1 MVRQA
6 QPTAGPSSTTQH
18 HGRFGAGLGKGKGT
32 AAKRHRR
39 ILRDNI
45 QGITKPAIRRLARRG
60 GVKRISA
67 QIDDETRAVLRK
79 RLEDILKEIG
89 ALLDHCKKQTVT
101 VDHVVWVLKRL
112 GSPIYGFDHLTRRF

>member
-32 AAKRHRR
+32 AAKRHRQE
-39 ILRDNI
+39 DF
-45 QGITKPAIRRLARRG
+45 ARQHPRHHEA
-60 GVKRISA
+60 SYS
-67 QIDDETRAVLRK
+67 
-79 RLEDILKEIG
+79 ILKEIG